1 VLGCNFFVTGGV
13 VGHVGDTGAMGRDFS
28 FEYAGRKFYIRP
40 FVVDEGWE
48 LWVMDGQERLECGGT
63 ISIDEAVIA
72 AREGHDSIQ
81 IAADRLKATVLA
93 RFAAKS

>member
-1 VLGCNFFVTGGV
+1 MWETP
-13 VGHVGDTGAMGRDFS
+13 GAMGRNFS